1 MGSITPILRDFFQPE
16 LESRLASFDEGRRTP
31 LINRMDK
38 KAFYYPGDDYYA
50 LTNVLRHHSKPTMR
64 SVMQGFS
71 PTDLIEVMTPYSD
84 DPVRLWE
91 EGFDWDEWGSYA
103 DTQQQ
108 AEIVGGIPFT
118 IHDGDDG
125 DRDYIRVPLGRVNRW
140 GAHIMTKDS
149 YDRLLAWSQLASPF
163 NEYDDG
169 QVITQFLDKGK
180 MVQVGRHRIIPLTVQ
195 GGELVH
201 DY

>member
-1 MGSITPILRDFFQPE
+1 MGSLSPPLIDFFLPE
-16 LESRLASFDEGRRTP
+16 LESRISSWEEGRRNI
-31 LINRMDK
+31 INRMD
-38 KAFYYPGDDYYA
+38 YGVHGTP
-50 LTNVLRHHSKPTMR
+50 RPTMR

-71 PTDLIEVMTPYSD
+71 PTDLIEVMTPDSE

-91 EGFDWDEWGSYA
+91 EGFDWDDWGSYA
-103 DTQQQ
+103 DTQQE
-108 AEIVGGIPFT
+108 AEARGGIPFT

-125 DRDYIRVPLGRVNRW
+125 DRDYIRVPLGRVNRF

-149 YDRLLAWSQLASPF
+149 YDRLLAWSQLAPEF
-163 NEYDDG
+163 NEYDTG
-169 QVITQFLDKGK
+169 QVIVQQPSRYAKGGST
-180 MVQVGRHRIIPLTVQ
+180 VTVGRYQITPLTVQ

>member
-16 LESRLASFDEGRRTP
+16 LESRTSSWEEGRRNI
-31 LINRMDK
+31 LINRRDH
-38 KAFYYPGDDYYA
+38 GVSD
-50 LTNVLRHHSKPTMR
+50 TRRPTMR

-71 PTDLIEVMTPYSD
+71 PTDLIEVMTPYSE

-91 EGFDWDEWGSYA
+91 EGFEWDEWGSYA

-149 YDRLLAWSQLASPF
+149 YDRLLAWSQLESPF
-163 NEYDDG
+163 NDYDDG

-195 GGELVH
+195 GGELVR

>member
-1 MGSITPILRDFFQPE
+1 MASYPRILTDYFQPI
-16 LESRLASFDEGRRTP
+16 LESRLASFHEGRRTP

-38 KAFYYPGDDYYA
+38 KAKYYPGDDYYA
-50 LTNVLRHHSKPTMR
+50 LTNVPRHHSEPTLA
-64 SVMQGFS
+64 SVMLGYS
-71 PTDLIEVMTPYSD
+71 PTDIIEVMVPDSE

-91 EGFDWDEWGSYA
+91 EGFQWDEWGSYA

-149 YDRLLAWSQLASPF
+149 YDRLLAWAQLGPEF
-163 NEYDDG
+163 NEYDTG
-169 QVITQFLDKGK
+169 QVI
-180 MVQVGRHRIIPLTVQ
+180 VQQPSPPVIVTVGRHRITPLTVQ
-195 GGELVH
+195 GGELVR